1 MNEYTV
7 TTDFKEN
14 QNAIKDYPTDM
25 YFYVGKQ
32 QLEIYV
38 NDIKLNEDQF
48 DEIIDGVPADK
59 KDIERKVMT
68 NVFRIK
74 TDLNIGDKIVYK
86 ITNFDQHKMWV
97 PVNHSSYINVKDI
110 KMFGPDSEPDNKNYF
125 ASSKAKALGKD
136 EYLYPYKYQYFIFD
150 RYEDLNMFY
159 TPGKHELEVLVN
171 QMLLHEDQYEEITV
185 YDLYDANMPSSV
197 LDAAMN
203 HFG

>member
-1 MNEYTV
+1 
-7 TTDFKEN
+7 
-14 QNAIKDYPTDM
+14 
-25 YFYVGKQ
+25 
-32 QLEIYV
+32 
-38 NDIKLNEDQF
+38 
-48 DEIIDGVPADK
+48 
-59 KDIERKVMT
+59 MT

-136 EYLYPYKYQYFIFD
+136 EHLYPYKYQYFIFD

-203 HFG
+203 HFGWTKEEIENYSGEYENTGIGFFIKEPLDVPLSEEDNGAIDLYVEAQV